1 MCALAAIM
9 AIAAVNFTADAHAKP
24 ADATLSAIM
33 AVQVPIDTGQTVAQP
48 AIAAEEGLAD
58 AATAVTGHKIA
69 AYDAARSAVIQ
80 RGAEQSVPI
89 VTAAAVHEIAGKE
102 TATTATITS
111 SIIYVA
117 TMPAAAHFQPPALT
131 AT

>member
-48 AIAAEEGLAD
+48 AIATEEGLAD
-58 AATAVTGHKIA
+58 AATAVTSHKIA
-69 AYDAARSAVIQ
+69 AYDATRSVVIQ

-89 VTAAAVHEIAGKE
+89 VTAAVAPDIAGKE
-102 TATTATITS
+102 VDIATTVER
-111 SIIYVA
+111 SIRH
-117 TMPAAAHFQPPALT
+117 AALTLAHFQPPAL
-131 AT
+131 AAS